1 MKPFAKWT
9 IEEVEET
16 FNVVLQKQSSILEHW
31 LAVRS
36 SPSREAAEQLAGL
49 REKLTDH
56 VWDWNELELTV
67 KFIGPLLS
75 IVNFDQENYQSFMNR
90 SISVSY
96 KADTLGGTV
105 DFVVAGGKRSP
116 KKPFF
121 FIHEHKREKDSSD
134 DPLGQL
140 MIAMVAAQK
149 INNDGNP
156 VYGAY
161 VMGRYWNFVV
171 LKELEYSVSLSYDA
185 TKDELNDILG
195 ILENT
200 KAIIEELAEKIEN

>member
-9 IEEVEET
+9 IEEVEDT
-16 FNVVLQKQSSILEHW
+16 FRVTLQKQSKILEQW
-31 LAVRS
+31 LTVPS
-36 SPSREAAEQLAGL
+36 PPSRESAEQLDRL
-49 REKLTDH
+49 REKLVDH

-75 IVNFDQENYQSFMNR
+75 MVNFDQESYQSFMNR
-90 SISVSY
+90 DISVSY
-96 KADTLGGTV
+96 EEDTLGGTV
-105 DFVVAGGKRSP
+105 DFVVARGKRSP

-121 FIHEHKREKDSSD
+121 FIHEHKREKDSSN
-134 DPLGQL
+134 DPLGQV

-161 VMGRYWNFVV
+161 VMGRYWNFVA
-171 LKELEYSVSLSYDA
+171 LKELEYSVSLTYDA
-185 TKDELNDILG
+185 TKNELEDILG
-195 ILENT
+195 ILHNT
-200 KAIIEELAEKIEN
+200 KAIIQELIDKIDK

>member
-1 MKPFAKWT
+1 MKPFGKWT
-9 IEEVEET
+9 IEEVEDT
-16 FNVVLQKQSSILEHW
+16 FRITLKKQSNILEQW
-31 LAVRS
+31 LTVRS
-36 SPSREAAEQLAGL
+36 SPSGESAEQLDRL

-75 IVNFDQENYQSFMNR
+75 MVNFDQENYQSFMHR
-90 SISVSY
+90 DISVSY
-96 KADTLGGTV
+96 EEDTLGGTV
-105 DFVVAGGKRSP
+105 DFVVAKGKRSP

-121 FIHEHKREKDSSD
+121 LIHEHKKEKDSSD
-134 DPLGQL
+134 DPLGQV

-156 VYGAY
+156 LYGAY

-171 LKELEYSVSLSYDA
+171 LKDLEYSVSLTYDA
-185 TKDELNDILG
+185 TKNELEDIFG
-195 ILENT
+195 ILQNT
-200 KAIIEELAEKIEN
+200 KANIEELVAAD

>member
-9 IEEVEET
+9 IEEVEDT
-16 FNVVLQKQSSILEHW
+16 FGVTLQKQSKILEQW
-31 LAVRS
+31 LTVRS
-36 SPSREAAEQLAGL
+36 SPSRESADQLDRL

-90 SISVSY
+90 DISVSY
-96 KADTLGGTV
+96 EQDTLGGTV

-121 FIHEHKREKDSSD
+121 FIHEHKRKKDSSN
-134 DPLGQL
+134 DPLGQV

-171 LKELEYSVSLSYDA
+171 LKGLEYSVSLTYDA
-185 TKDELNDILG
+185 TKNELNDILG

-200 KAIIEELAEKIEN
+200 KKIIEELVEKN